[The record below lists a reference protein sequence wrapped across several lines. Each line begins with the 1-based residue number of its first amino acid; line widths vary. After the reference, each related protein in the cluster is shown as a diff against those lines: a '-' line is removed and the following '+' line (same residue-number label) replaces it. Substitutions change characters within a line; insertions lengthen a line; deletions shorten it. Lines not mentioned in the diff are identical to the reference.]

1 MKIKQVWDGLFAG
14 KLKNSYN
21 PKNKEIT
28 WADIKDVYGEQISL
42 IRVQE
47 INNKTK
53 DILDYR
59 GFKKDGKHVI
69 AIGGNR
75 LSRGLT
81 LEGLNVSYYLRSART
96 SAVATATHRW
106 EDGLVIGI
114 PMMMYVKYICLRVRF
129 IYFKNYMKQRDIS
142 EQK

>member
-1 MKIKQVWDGLFAG
+1 MVCLQETKTHITQ
-14 KLKNSYN
+14 
-21 PKNKEIT
+21 NKEIT

-96 SAVATATHRW
+96 SAVATATQMGRW
-106 EDGLVIGI
+106 CGYRNSYE
-114 PMMMYVKYICLRVRF
+114 MYVKYICLRVRF